1 MNRLSPTKTNNTT
14 VQPVTQTQSDTP
26 SSTNTQE
33 YFIGEDVTFST
44 SNMANDTTPNNSSTS
59 MTQNDAVL
67 HGLEQ
72 HLQQEESGDESDDL
86 ELTDE
91 YLAQHGGLKT
101 EEKPPAKMEE
111 KPSMGGDDDDDDGD
125 DGSSS
130 GDDDST
136 SSDEEDKDNKDMDGE
151 DSTNDN
157 SYQDEY
163 EEEKTNVKT
172 RANKKKKKKPTKRN
186 AKADNNDDTKELVAA
201 ATRKS
206 KRSRKG
212 SEPQRFRDADYVNGS
227 IKAAPPVSSSKRAA
241 IPNSAKGSKGVLCSD
256 LANGNMS
263 GNIIMEPG
271 NAILPMTQLQS
282 SYSMLAIHN
291 LMSVVTNPE
300 HLAPHSLW
308 SIPSDVPPSDCC
320 IMKPSKPSVHIKKKK
335 SSKQSKKI
343 ANHGPKTLL
352 NILYTNLLK
361 MYEHDR
367 TRYLA
372 CRYDVNMHA
381 CTFIHENMQV
391 IEDEAFH
398 SSFIFLYSFLVSEA
412 CFNNVGIDQISDHM
426 YRYINSNSSEDIC
439 SRVRTIESEL
449 EAIKNM
455 RR

>member
-14 VQPVTQTQSDTP
+14 VQPVTQTQSDSP

-33 YFIGEDVTFST
+33 YFIGEDVTFS

-72 HLQQEESGDESDDL
+72 QLQQEESGDESDDL
-86 ELTDE
+86 ELTDA
-91 YLAQHGGLKT
+91 YLAQHGGIKT
-101 EEKPPAKMEE
+101 EEKPPAKMEG
-111 KPSMGGDDDDDDGD
+111 KPSMGGDDDDDGD

-172 RANKKKKKKPTKRN
+172 RNNKKKKKKPPKRN
-186 AKADNNDDTKELVAA
+186 AKADTNDDTKDLVAA

-206 KRSRKG
+206 KRSKKG
-212 SEPQRFRDADYVNGS
+212 SEPQRFRDSDYVNGS
-227 IKAAPPVSSSKRAA
+227 IKAAPVSSSKRAA

-263 GNIIMEPG
+263 GDIIMEPG

-308 SIPSDVPPSDCC
+308 SIPSDAPPSDCC

-335 SSKQSKKI
+335 SSKQSKKV
-343 ANHGPKTLL
+343 NHGPKTLL
-352 NILYTNLLK
+352 TILYTNLLK

-367 TRYLA
+367 KRYLA
-372 CRYDVNMHA
+372 CRYEVNRHA